1 MPLPLAAVAAIG
13 GLQAVGQGLSA
24 FGQYQSERDAA
35 RAYNRGIDRQFEY
48 DTARYNFDVQAQKA
62 IRAAQEQTFER
73 NKTNIYEALGL
84 NYNAAQRQ
92 LDNVYRSAL
101 YDEQNEAI
109 QLAKQIGSASTRGM
123 SGVSASRVDREPYA
137 ERGRNI
143 AIRRQNLL
151 EAQAQYKDETKILRN
166 RAYSDVLRAFEPI
179 STPLMF
185 GPAPIRGQYQT
196 GPNRLSLASGLINA
210 GVSGFTTGASFFS

>member
-1 MPLPLAAVAAIG
+1 MASFLLPLAIG
-13 GLQAVGQGLSA
+13 GLSALSGSLQAIGSDQQQRDQIRAQNAAGQR
-24 FGQYQSERDAA
+24 QT
-35 RAYNRGIDRQFEY
+35 QFEQQ
-48 DTARYNFDVQAQKA
+48 RQQFERRQALA
-62 IRAAQEQTFER
+62 IRKAQTEQFER

-92 LDNVYRSAL
+92 LDNAYRSAF

-137 ERGRNI
+137 ERGRNV
-143 AIRRQNLL
+143 AIRQQNLQ
-151 EAQAQYKDETKILRN
+151 EAGYQYQDETRIMRN

-185 GPAPIRGQYQT
+185 GPNIPNFVPQKQ
-196 GPNRLSLASGLINA
+196 PNRLGLYA
-210 GVSGFTTGASFFS
+210 GIGSSILGGVQTGLGFFS

>member
-1 MPLPLAAVAAIG
+1 MSG
-13 GLQAVGQGLSA
+13 TLSA
-24 FGQYQSERDAA
+24 FGQDQQQRDQIRASNAA
-35 RAYNRGIDRQFEY
+35 GQRETAFQQARQQFE
-48 DTARYNFDVQAQKA
+48 RRQALA
-62 IRAAQEQTFER
+62 IRKAQTEQFER

-92 LDNVYRSAL
+92 LDNAYRSAF
-101 YDEQNEAI
+101 YEEQNEAI

-143 AIRRQNLL
+143 AIRQQNLQ
-151 EAQAQYKDETKILRN
+151 EAGYQYQDETRIMRN

-185 GPAPIRGQYQT
+185 GPNIPNFVPQQQ
-196 GPNRLSLASGLINA
+196 PNRLGLYA
-210 GVSGFTTGASFFS
+210 GIGSSILGGVQTGLSFFS

>member
-1 MPLPLAAVAAIG
+1 MASFLLPLAIG
-13 GLQAVGQGLSA
+13 GLSALSGSLQAIGSDQQQRDQIRAQNAAGQRQTQ
-24 FGQYQSERDAA
+24 FDQQRQ
-35 RAYNRGIDRQFEY
+35 QFE
-48 DTARYNFDVQAQKA
+48 RRQALA
-62 IRAAQEQTFER
+62 IRKAQTEQFER

-92 LDNVYRSAL
+92 LDNAYRSAF

-109 QLAKQIGSASTRGM
+109 QLAKSIGSASTRGM

-137 ERGRNI
+137 ERGRNV
-143 AIRRQNLL
+143 AIRQQNLK
-151 EAQAQYKDETKILRN
+151 EAGYQYQDETRIMRN

-185 GPAPIRGQYQT
+185 GPNIPNFVPQKQ
-196 GPNRLSLASGLINA
+196 PNRLGLYA
-210 GVSGFTTGASFFS
+210 GIGSSILGGVQTGLGFFS

>member
-1 MPLPLAAVAAIG
+1 MASFLLPLAIG
-13 GLQAVGQGLSA
+13 GLSALSGSLQAIGSDQQQRDQIRAQNAAGQR
-24 FGQYQSERDAA
+24 QT
-35 RAYNRGIDRQFEY
+35 QFEQQ
-48 DTARYNFDVQAQKA
+48 RQQFERRQALA
-62 IRAAQEQTFER
+62 IRKAQTEQFER

-92 LDNVYRSAL
+92 LDNAYRSAF

-137 ERGRNI
+137 ERGRNV
-143 AIRRQNLL
+143 AIRQQNLK
-151 EAQAQYKDETKILRN
+151 EAGYQYQDETRIMRN

-185 GPAPIRGQYQT
+185 GPNIPNFVPQKQ
-196 GPNRLSLASGLINA
+196 PNRLGLYA
-210 GVSGFTTGASFFS
+210 GIGSSILGGVQTGLGFFS

>member
-1 MPLPLAAVAAIG
+1 MPFPIGAAIAIG
-13 GLQAVGQGLSA
+13 GLQALSGTLSA
-24 FGQYQSERDAA
+24 FGQDQQQRDQIRASNAA
-35 RAYNRGIDRQFEY
+35 GQRETAFQQARQQFE
-48 DTARYNFDVQAQKA
+48 RRQALA
-62 IRAAQEQTFER
+62 IRKAQTEQFER

-92 LDNVYRSAL
+92 LDNAYRSAF
-101 YDEQNEAI
+101 YEEQNEAI

-143 AIRRQNLL
+143 AIRQQNLQ
-151 EAQAQYKDETKILRN
+151 EAGYQYQDETRIMRN

-185 GPAPIRGQYQT
+185 GPNIPNFVPQQQ
-196 GPNRLSLASGLINA
+196 PNRLGLYA
-210 GVSGFTTGASFFS
+210 GIGSSILGGVQTGLSFFS